1 MFHGPKI
8 VTMHIGNNTHSDT
21 LVEDNSQGE
30 KNHRARLHDMAT
42 SCQNTIPLIMSSS
55 VSLQNRH

>member
-21 LVEDNSQGE
+21 LVEDNSQGD
-30 KNHRARLHDMAT
+30 KK
-42 SCQNTIPLIMSSS
+42 S
-55 VSLQNRH
+55 

>member
-21 LVEDNSQGE
+21 LVEENSQGE
-30 KNHRARLHDMAT
+30 KK
-42 SCQNTIPLIMSSS
+42 SKS
-55 VSLQNRH
+55 